1 MTKTVLF
8 AWELGR
14 GLGHLMNMH
23 RIARRLA
30 RHDCRTILA
39 SSNVAPALALQGP
52 FDEIIQAPKW
62 PLESL
67 PEERRPILSSATLN
81 DILSGAGLADRVA
94 VKGLLR
100 SWQEIFKSKRPAL
113 VIADFAPLAA
123 LAARGRIPL
132 VLIGNGYTLPPVG
145 MPRFPP
151 LHRRSPPIW
160 KEEETL
166 NAVNAAA
173 RKLNLTALDRLP
185 QIFSG
190 DAGFVQTFALLD
202 PYDTQ
207 RVEPVSGPVIAR
219 VPEPREEGATSIFA
233 YLSGGY
239 EPHPSIFEALRPLAQ
254 HLRVHAPRLPAS
266 ALGELSRAGA
276 RIDAEAIPL
285 ADILPLTRLILH
297 HGGSGV
303 AAEALVAG
311 VPQLILSTQVEQD
324 LNGEALQRAGIARL
338 VRTYE
343 PGTKLSRELV
353 EDIWTDG
360 AMAIRA
366 AKLGSRHRQELARMD
381 PLSTCE
387 RECVRLMGTSS

>member
-8 AWELGR
+8 AWELGL

-39 SSNVAPALALQGP
+39 SSKVTAALALQGP

-62 PLESL
+62 PLDTL
-67 PEERRPILSSATLN
+67 PEERRLILSSATLN
-81 DILSGAGLADRVA
+81 DILSGAGLADRIA
-94 VKGLLR
+94 VEGLLR
-100 SWQEIFKSKRPAL
+100 SWLEIFKSQRPAL

-123 LAARGRIPL
+123 FAAKGRIPL
-132 VLIGNGYTLPPVG
+132 ALIGSGYTLPPAEL
-145 MPRFPP
+145 PRFPP

-160 KEEETL
+160 KEKETL
-166 NAVNAAA
+166 DAVNAAA
-173 RKLNLTALDRLP
+173 SKLNLTPLDRLP

-207 RVEPVSGPVIAR
+207 RVEAVSGPLIDR
-219 VPEPREEGATSIFA
+219 VPEVRQEGATSIFA

-239 EPHPSIFEALRPLAQ
+239 EPHPSIFEALRPFAQ

-266 ALGELSRAGA
+266 ALEELSRAGA
-276 RIDAEAIPL
+276 RIDAEAVPL
-285 ADILPLTRLILH
+285 AEILPSTRLILH
-297 HGGSGV
+297 HGGSGA
-303 AAEALVAG
+303 AAEALVSG
-311 VPQLILSTQVEQD
+311 VPQLILSAQVEQD
-324 LNGEALQRAGIARL
+324 LNGEALQRAGVARL

-343 PGTKLSRELV
+343 PETKLSRELV
-353 EDIWTDG
+353 EDIRADR
-360 AMAIRA
+360 AMTLRA
-366 AKLGSRHRQELARMD
+366 AKLGSWHRQELATMD

-387 RECVRLMGTSS
+387 RECLRLMGR